1 MAQSRQPWWTQK
13 SDGPKAANRGGRK
26 KAMAQ
31 SRQPWW
37 TQKSDGPKAANRGG
51 RKKAM
56 AQSRQPW
63 WTQKSDGPKAA
74 NRVGAKTCRAR
85 KEGEQVK
92 KSKHT
97 LSEEQGEMLSAALR
111 HTRDA
116 RTLLVERGGCVASP
130 DQSWHL
136 AGFGLEC
143 LRKACLFERWA
154 DREFRAELGK
164 ALGHTLEE
172 TDLLDLFL
180 LLDAHAWRY
189 RLQLNETEDV
199 VGEWRPEARYARTGT
214 YQQPKVRGLVDFV
227 EKNVEVVTALL
238 WADGR
243 LLDPEI

>member
-1 MAQSRQPWWTQK
+1 M
-13 SDGPKAANRGGRK
+13 
-26 KAMAQ
+26 
-31 SRQPWW
+31 
-37 TQKSDGPKAANRGG
+37 
-51 RKKAM
+51 
-56 AQSRQPW
+56 
-63 WTQKSDGPKAA
+63 
-74 NRVGAKTCRAR
+74 
-85 KEGEQVK
+85 K

-97 LSEEQGEMLSAALR
+97 LSEEQKQMLSAALR

-154 DREFRAELGK
+154 DRESQARSKKAPKDAADLRM

-180 LLDAHAWRY
+180 SLDAHAWRY
-189 RLQLNETEDV
+189 RLQLNETADV
-199 VGEWRPEARYARTGT
+199 VGEWHPEARYARTGT
-214 YQQPKVRGLVDFV
+214 HQEPKVRRLVDFV